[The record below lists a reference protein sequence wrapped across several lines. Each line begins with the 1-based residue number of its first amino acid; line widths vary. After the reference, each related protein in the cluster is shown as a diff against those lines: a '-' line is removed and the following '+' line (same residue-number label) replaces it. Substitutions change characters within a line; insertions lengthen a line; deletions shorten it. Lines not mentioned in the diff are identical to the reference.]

1 VTVPGAEADPRWQVR
16 VRGLTKSFG
25 TKLVLDQLDLDIERG
40 KVNVIIG
47 ASGAGKSVLI
57 KHFMCLLRPDRG
69 SIFVDGTDV
78 FSLGGQALAR
88 FRRKFGLVFQF
99 AALFDSLTVEEN
111 CAFPLR
117 EHTKKSKAEIK
128 GIVRDRLA
136 ALGLDGMQPMY
147 PGSLSGGQRKR
158 VGLARALV
166 LEPEILIFDEPT
178 TGLDPLAT
186 RNVDEMIL
194 AVVERYKV
202 TSVVISHDM
211 ASVFRI
217 ADRIAMLHEKKILAS
232 RHRRRDPRLARPLPV
247 RVHPHLGRGRR
258 GSRAVRPVAAGV
270 KVGILVLALL
280 GGTYAVWKSLGADP
294 AGRQHHLVGAVPRR
308 LGHAGRLEGRGRR
321 PAGRRDHQPRDRR
334 PLRQGQV
341 QDPPRRRGVVERGGL
356 QEGGLAPR

>member
-1 VTVPGAEADPRWQVR
+1 MTVPGAEADPRWQVR

-78 FSLGGQALAR
+78 LSLGGQALAR

-117 EHTKKSKAEIK
+117 EHTKLSKAEIK

-166 LEPEILIFDEPT
+166 LEPEILMFDEPT

-232 RHRRRDPRLARPLPV
+232 GTVDEIRDSRDPYLYDFIRTS
-247 RVHPHLGRGRR
+247 G
-258 GSRAVRPVAAGV
+258 VAA
-270 KVGILVLALL
+270 A
-280 GGTYAVWKSLGADP
+280 GAP
-294 AGRQHHLVGAVPRR
+294 
-308 LGHAGRLEGRGRR
+308 
-321 PAGRRDHQPRDRR
+321 
-334 PLRQGQV
+334 
-341 QDPPRRRGVVERGGL
+341 
-356 QEGGLAPR
+356 